1 MILKE
6 KIKIIV
12 ANDLYD
18 TSIFEYATIKK
29 VKINEIGESD
39 KNRSKSITNIPK
51 TPNN

>member
-1 MILKE
+1 MILRE

-29 VKINEIGESD
+29 VKINEIGERD
-39 KNRSKSITNIPK
+39 KKRSKSITNIPK